1 MSTVLIVKNLRK
13 SYGNIEAL
21 RGISFNVNKGEI
33 VGLLGPNGAGKTTT
47 IRIILGLL
55 NPDEGEVQL
64 NNITHDD
71 IAFIL
76 EKDGLF
82 EKLSVYENLKF
93 YAKLFGL
100 TEPFHKIEEIT
111 ELLGIEELKDRKIV
125 NLSRGQRR
133 KVVISRALL
142 KNPDFLILDEPTSGL
157 DPMAQIQLQD
167 VILELKKRNSLTV
180 LLASHN
186 LHEVQRIC
194 DRILIINKGVLKFEG
209 NTKEIKDSRELENIF
224 RRAVEDE

>member
-1 MSTVLIVKNLRK
+1 MNTVLTVKNLKK
-13 SYGNIEAL
+13 SYAHIEAL
-21 RGISFNVNKGEI
+21 RGISFRVNKGEI

-55 NPDEGEVQL
+55 NPDEGEVHM
-64 NNITHDD
+64 NNITHED

-93 YAKLFGL
+93 YARLFGL
-100 TEPFHKIEEIT
+100 EEPFHKIEEIT
-111 ELLGIEELKDRKIV
+111 ELLGIGELKDRKIV

-142 KNPDFLILDEPTSGL
+142 KNPEFLILDEPTSGL

-167 VILELKKRNSLTV
+167 IILDLKKRDSLTV

-186 LHEVQRIC
+186 LHEVHRIC
-194 DRILIINKGVLKFEG
+194 DRILIINKGVLKFDG
-209 NTKEIKDSRELENIF
+209 NAKEIRDTRELENIF
-224 RRAVEDE
+224 RRAVQDE

>member
-1 MSTVLIVKNLRK
+1 MNTVLTVKNLKK
-13 SYGNIEAL
+13 SYGHIKAL
-21 RGISFNVNKGEI
+21 RGISFRVNRGEI

-47 IRIILGLL
+47 IRIVLGLL
-55 NPDEGEVQL
+55 NPDEGEVHL
-64 NNITHDD
+64 ND
-71 IAFIL
+71 IIRENVGFIL

-100 TEPFHKIEEIT
+100 KDRFHKIEEVV
-111 ELLGIEELKDRKIV
+111 ELLGIGDLKDRKII

-133 KVVISRALL
+133 RVAIARALL
-142 KNPDFLILDEPTSGL
+142 KNPEFLILDEPTSGL

-167 VILELKKRNSLTV
+167 IILDLKKRDSLTV

-186 LHEVQRIC
+186 LHEIHRVC
-194 DRILIINKGVLKFEG
+194 DRIFIINKGVLKFEG
-209 NTKEIKDSRELENIF
+209 NAREIRDTRELENIF
-224 RRAVEDE
+224 RRAVQDE

>member
-82 EKLSVYENLKF
+82 
-93 YAKLFGL
+93 
-100 TEPFHKIEEIT
+100 
-111 ELLGIEELKDRKIV
+111 
-125 NLSRGQRR
+125 
-133 KVVISRALL
+133 
-142 KNPDFLILDEPTSGL
+142 
-157 DPMAQIQLQD
+157 
-167 VILELKKRNSLTV
+167 
-180 LLASHN
+180 
-186 LHEVQRIC
+186 
-194 DRILIINKGVLKFEG
+194 
-209 NTKEIKDSRELENIF
+209 
-224 RRAVEDE
+224 